1 MKRLYIEPCTTI
13 ETTELHTIVCTSYG
27 VSGNSGSGEPG
38 EDIGY
43 GGVDNE
49 GKKDPAARRFDVWE
63 EDEVDV

>member
-13 ETTELHTIVCTSYG
+13 ELLELQTIVCTSPG

-43 GGVDNE
+43 GGVDDE

-63 EDEVDV
+63 NGEEE